1 MEQRSEND
9 RQPSPAGA
17 ASHTAGAA
25 GGQHWSGAVP
35 PPPPPSPPPRT
46 QQGVPPYAA
55 PPPPRQGGS
64 GWKWLLG
71 CGCAAL
77 LGFVGLL
84 SIVGALA
91 GRQTS
96 SVPFGPKVAL
106 VYVEGPITSASSE
119 GGLLGS
125 AGATTE
131 RVISDLRS
139 AEEQAGVRAIV
150 LRINSPG
157 GSAAASQEI
166 YREVLRIRTSGK
178 PVVVSMGDVAA
189 SGGYYIA
196 SAATEIFAGNGT
208 LTGSIGVIIQATDMS
223 QLFGR
228 IGLRPET
235 IKSGKFKD
243 MFSPNRPLTE
253 EERRLAKS
261 MILDIYDQFVDDVLE
276 GRKHRGLTRQQL
288 MAVADG
294 RVMTGRQAMKAKLV
308 DRIGGLE
315 DAINEAGRLG
325 GITGRPNVWRV
336 KRSFWQVLAE
346 AASNVR
352 PVVNIN
358 LGGSGESQAAE
369 QLLGPAR

>member
-1 MEQRSEND
+1 
-9 RQPSPAGA
+9 
-17 ASHTAGAA
+17 
-25 GGQHWSGAVP
+25 
-35 PPPPPSPPPRT
+35 
-46 QQGVPPYAA
+46 
-55 PPPPRQGGS
+55 
-64 GWKWLLG
+64 
-71 CGCAAL
+71 
-77 LGFVGLL
+77 
-84 SIVGALA
+84 
-91 GRQTS
+91 
-96 SVPFGPKVAL
+96 
-106 VYVEGPITSASSE
+106 
-119 GGLLGS
+119 
-125 AGATTE
+125 
-131 RVISDLRS
+131 
-139 AEEQAGVRAIV
+139 
-150 LRINSPG
+150 
-157 GSAAASQEI
+157 
-166 YREVLRIRTSGK
+166 VLRIRTSGK

-223 QLFGR
+223 QLFGK

-261 MILDIYDQFVDDVLE
+261 MILDIYDQFVDDVRE
-276 GRKHRGLTRQQL
+276 GRKHRGLTRHQL